1 MISAITR
8 IKSDMNNI
16 INNPLENDG
25 IYVKFD
31 ESNVFHAQAL
41 IIGVKET
48 PYEGGFFVFDINFPN
63 NYPLSP
69 PTLKFETIDTNIRF
83 NPNLYREGKVCLSII
98 NTWTGPQWTPCNSL
112 RSVLISLLAMVFNNY
127 PLQNEPGHHND
138 PINTLQRY
146 NQFIQYQTLNVNVI
160 RIIETYE
167 HHKNSVFNEYFLD
180 IMIHNIINKYDI
192 YDRLIQQLLDNND
205 GKLIETEYGMK
216 TVLDYSRVM
225 KRFNNLYNMYK
236 KVNDE
241 VDEGLIKTM
250 NMKELYE
257 LSKKYEVEIKK
268 KSTKTKKM
276 VNKTKNELIT
286 ELVSKLKK

>member
-8 IKSDMNNI
+8 IKSDINNI

-31 ESNVFHAQAL
+31 ESNIFHAQAL
-41 IIGVKET
+41 IIGIKET
-48 PYEGGFFVFDINFPN
+48 PYEGGFFVFDINFPE

-69 PTLKFETIDTNIRF
+69 PNLKFDTIDTTIRF

-98 NTWTGPQWTPCNSL
+98 NTFTGPQWTPCNSL

-127 PLQNEPGHHND
+127 PLQNEPGHQND
-138 PINTLQRY
+138 PINILERY

-167 HHKNSVFNEYFLD
+167 HHKNSVFHEYFLN
-180 IMIHNIINKYDI
+180 IMKHNINNKYDI
-192 YDRLIQQLLDNND
+192 YNRLIQQLLKND

-236 KVNDE
+236 KIDDE
-241 VDEGLIKTM
+241 SIKRM
-250 NMKELYE
+250 NIKELYE

-268 KSTKTKKM
+268 KSSKTRKM
-276 VNKTKNELIT
+276 INKTKNELIM

>member
-31 ESNVFHAQAL
+31 ESNAFHAQAL

-48 PYEGGFFVFDINFPN
+48 PYEGGFFVFDINFPD

-98 NTWTGPQWTPCNSL
+98 NTFTGPQWTPCNSL

-127 PLQNEPGHHND
+127 PLQNEPGHQND
-138 PINTLQRY
+138 PINTLEKY
-146 NQFIQYQTLNVNVI
+146 NSFIQYQTLNVNVI

-167 HHKNSVFNEYFLD
+167 HHKNSVFHLYFLD
-180 IMIHNIINKYDI
+180 IMKQHIVNKYDI
-192 YDRLIQQLLDNND
+192 YNRLIQQLLEND
-205 GKLIETEYGMK
+205 GKLIETEYAMK
-216 TVLDYSRVM
+216 TVLDYSRLM
-225 KRFNNLYNMYK
+225 KRFNNLYNMYR
-236 KVNDE
+236 KVD
-241 VDEGLIKTM
+241 DILIKTM

-268 KSTKTKKM
+268 KSLKTKKM
-276 VNKTKNELIT
+276 IKKTKNELIT
-286 ELVSKLKK
+286 ELESKLKK

>member
-1 MISAITR
+1 MISTITR
-8 IKSDMNNI
+8 IKCDMDNI

-31 ESNVFHAQAL
+31 ESNIFHAKAL

-48 PYEGGFFVFDINFPN
+48 PYEGGFFVFDINFPD

-69 PTLKFETIDTNIRF
+69 PTLKFETIDTTIRF

-98 NTWTGPQWTPCNSL
+98 NTFSEPQWTPCNSL
-112 RSVLISLLAMVFNNY
+112 RSVLISILAMVFNNY
-127 PLQNEPGHHND
+127 PLQNEPGHQND
-138 PINTLQRY
+138 PINILERY
-146 NQFIQYQTLNVNVI
+146 NQFVQYQTLNVNVI

-167 HHKNSVFNEYFLD
+167 QLKDSVFHEYFLD
-180 IMIHNIINKYDI
+180 IMKQNIINKYDI
-192 YDRLIQQLLDNND
+192 YNRLIQQLLEND

-216 TVLDYSRVM
+216 TVLDYSRMM
-225 KRFNNLYNMYK
+225 KRFNNLYNMY
-236 KVNDE
+236 NGFDE
-241 VDEGLIKTM
+241 ELIKTM

-257 LSKKYEVEIKK
+257 LSKKYEIEVKK
-268 KSTKTKKM
+268 KSSKTKKM
-276 VNKTKNELIT
+276 INKTKNELIT

>member
-8 IKSDMNNI
+8 IKSDINNI

-31 ESNVFHAQAL
+31 ESNIFHAQAL

-48 PYEGGFFVFDINFPN
+48 PYEGGFFVFDINFPE

-69 PTLKFETIDTNIRF
+69 PTLKFETIDTTIRF

-98 NTWTGPQWTPCNSL
+98 NTWHGPQWTPCNSL

-127 PLQNEPGHHND
+127 PLQNEPGHQND
-138 PINTLQRY
+138 PINTLEKY

-167 HHKNSVFNEYFLD
+167 HHKNSVFHSYFLD
-180 IMIHNIINKYDI
+180 IMKQNIINKYDI
-192 YDRLIQQLLDNND
+192 YKRLIQQLSEND
-205 GKLIETEYGMK
+205 GKLIETEYKMK
-216 TVLDYSRVM
+216 VILDYTRVLN
-225 KRFNNLYNMYK
+225 RFNDMCNMYK
-236 KVNDE
+236 KIDE
-241 VDEGLIKTM
+241 VNMM
-250 NMKELYE
+250 NMKQLYE
-257 LSKKYEVEIKK
+257 LSKKYDVDIKK
-268 KSTKTKKM
+268 KSLKTSKM
-276 VNKTKNELIT
+276 INKTKYELIT
-286 ELVSKLKK
+286 ELVFKIKK